1 MTAAQMMA
9 TQRTALLGLHRA
21 AATLSAY
28 SAAVQLGLVDHIDRT
43 PATVDELAVACGA
56 SVRGVRV
63 VLATLS
69 DSGLVRQRAD
79 GRYEPAAAGLAG
91 VHSMLPWRDQ
101 VTDSVRTGL
110 PVREAERDV
119 ITALLHGMRTD
130 VATELPAAKRIL
142 DVSVDGAPCGTMLA
156 ARDPQS
162 RVSVLDVPA
171 NRRNPGRQFDFL
183 PGGLFDAQPDAGA
196 YDLVVLPGVCHLL
209 DADCAAELIRRY
221 APALRTGGTLA
232 VIDTLAGSPG
242 AATHE
247 LSLLLRTRGGAIH
260 DPADYRRWLADAGLT
275 GLGRVDVGRLPA
287 LTVVTGLKP

>member
-1 MTAAQMMA
+1 MNS
-9 TQRTALLGLHRA
+9 ALLGLHRA

-43 PATVDELAVACGA
+43 PATVDELAMACGA

-63 VLATLS
+63 VLATLA

-79 GRYEPAAAGLAG
+79 GRFEPATAGLAG

-110 PVREAERDV
+110 PAREAERDV

-130 VATELPAAKRIL
+130 VVTELPAANRIL
-142 DVSVDGAPCGTMLA
+142 DVSVDGAPCGAMLA
-156 ARDPQS
+156 SRDPQT

-171 NRRNPGRQFDFL
+171 NRRNRSRQFDFL
-183 PGGLFDAQPDAGA
+183 PGGLFDAQPVPGE

-209 DADCAAELIRRY
+209 DTDCAAELIRRY
-221 APALRTGGTLA
+221 VPALRAGGTLA
-232 VIDTLAGSPG
+232 VIDTLAGSQG

-260 DPADYRRWLADAGLT
+260 TPADFCRWLADAGLT
-275 GLGRVDVGRLPA
+275 ALRRVDVGRQPA
-287 LTVVTGLKP
+287 LTVVSGLKP